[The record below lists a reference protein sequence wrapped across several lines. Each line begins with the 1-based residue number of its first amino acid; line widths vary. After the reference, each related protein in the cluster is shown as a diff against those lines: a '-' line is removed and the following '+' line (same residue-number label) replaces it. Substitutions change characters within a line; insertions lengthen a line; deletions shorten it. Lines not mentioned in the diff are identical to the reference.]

1 MQEIIELVV
10 FALIALVV
18 GMLVI
23 WGVGWVFTFLG
34 WLFRIIGAFLWTIL
48 KFVIPIA
55 IVAGVVYLLVR
66 LITRRN
72 RDSGAGSSRASSTSP
87 TAAGASGAGQSPIVI
102 EGTDTQGSSSKNV
115 NVIAGDTPKNVNVVS
130 GDAAARDN
138 AAGDAGDK
146 QRVETRVDDAEP
158 VDTDVDTSGFKAMD
172 DEAEDLEDDSRS

>member
-10 FALIALVV
+10 FGLIALVV

-34 WLFRIIGAFLWTIL
+34 WLFRLVGAFLWTIL

-72 RDSGAGSSRASSTSP
+72 ADAASSRATSSAAPSAPTKPATPAPATTSP
-87 TAAGASGAGQSPIVI
+87 AVTQASAD
-102 EGTDTQGSSSKNV
+102 DTR
-115 NVIAGDTPKNVNVVS
+115 T
-130 GDAAARDN
+130 
-138 AAGDAGDK
+138 
-146 QRVETRVDDAEP
+146 VETRAADAEP
-158 VDTDVDTSGFKAMD
+158 VDTDVDTSGYKTVD
-172 DEAEDLEDDSRS
+172 DEAEDLEDDTRA